1 MFQHVSLLGNVFWQ
15 WNKIHKFSMRHSNL
29 LWMLMSS
36 LMLESTPPIILT
48 HIPYPK
54 NNLGGYWITSKLQC
68 CQLHVLWFLFLVF
81 FYHGWFHTMFCRKMF
96 FLCTLHF
103 TKILLFFVHNKFL
116 CNLSSNP
123 ILCMYVATQVNHM
136 ASLDSHLHHCIIL
149 DMTLLFKI
157 TLMTNLHF

>member
-81 FYHGWFHTMFCRKMF
+81 FYHGWFHTMFCRKCF
-96 FLCTLHF
+96 FCVLYISLKFFCSLCTISSFVIFLPTQSYVCMWQLKLITWLHWIHIF
-103 TKILLFFVHNKFL
+103 IIA
-116 CNLSSNP
+116 LS
-123 ILCMYVATQVNHM
+123 
-136 ASLDSHLHHCIIL
+136 
-149 DMTLLFKI
+149 
-157 TLMTNLHF
+157 